1 MRQAGPCWAV
11 SGPGKGDYTKKDT
24 GGSWS
29 VPALTVGT
37 YSSHTLVA
45 PTVETHPS
53 RGAWAGMPGMPLSQ
67 STALSGGLRGL
78 EREEE
83 WEDGVGSG
91 GSWPASSV
99 LTSL

>member
-1 MRQAGPCWAV
+1 MRQAPAGLCLALERETMPKQTPEDPGVPQHLLWA
-11 SGPGKGDYTKKDT
+11 P
-24 GGSWS
+24 
-29 VPALTVGT
+29 
-37 YSSHTLVA
+37 YSSHILVA

-53 RGAWAGMPGMPLSQ
+53 RGAQASMPRMPPSQ

-83 WEDGVGSG
+83 WENGVGSD
-91 GSWPASSV
+91 GSWPAGSV